1 VPVSEARARRERERG
16 AGHRSVREAASE
28 GLSHAHKIVHERVQ
42 NRGGTAH
49 GLHDSARAPVDGH
62 KVGRALGVFLSKPV
76 EVRDVEAAVST
87 VGLAIHGLGA
97 AQHRLGRW
105 GK

>member
-1 VPVSEARARRERERG
+1 MPVSEARARRERERG

-28 GLSHAHKIVHERVQ
+28 GLSHAHKIVHERV
-42 NRGGTAH
+42 RDGGRSAH
-49 GLHDSARAPVDGH
+49 GEHDSARAPVDGH
-62 KVGRALGVFLSKPV
+62 KVGRALGVTLSKPV
-76 EVRDVEAAVST
+76 EVRDVEAAVPT
-87 VGLAIHGLGA
+87 DGLAIHGLGA